1 MKYRNKPCSIFLRF
15 GLISGLILALPALLA
30 AQSEEGAATEEI
42 VTLTPFEVTADE
54 DRGYASLYTLGATR
68 INTSLDKVAASVL
81 VANKELINDLS
92 AINFNEIAEW
102 FSGIHK
108 TSTPGVNQMI
118 MRGQA
123 LSSSATMTFRDG
135 IKAGQRASYH
145 IDPFVLER
153 LEIIKGPAGVLFGTH
168 VIGGLI
174 NQVWKAP
181 HGENRTSIGFKSS
194 SYDTYGGYMDTNR
207 VWGSDNQFRTRILTS
222 YKDGHTRHGGID
234 YEFSLTPMFTY
245 MIDESTNTSLTF
257 RYHFDDYHFAEARG
271 LWFHDVDKVLPFGVI
286 PNDVPMSN
294 NADPEVGRQSEL
306 HDFELNFKHSFDMFG
321 TLWHGRIVGRWRDH
335 AHQFRI
341 YLTVNHALADSQ
353 GNVLLN
359 EAGEERLFH
368 TNATFAQYNQMKAAG
383 EDVDIIVYPNA
394 IARTRQENYDQGVM
408 AVDLNT
414 EFDLGPTRH
423 RLFTYFNWT
432 TLRHQTLNR
441 RHDWDA
447 EKQSV
452 FSIRPRNPAEVLSNY
467 RLDNARQ
474 PSKALIEDFAWAI
487 QDSISFFEDRVLAV
501 GGVRYD
507 YGTGSTNLG
516 DGTTSGSESNSAWTT
531 KFGFVA
537 KPWEGVSIFYN
548 KSETFIPQSGTNQ
561 LGDPFDN
568 QWGLQDEVGFKLFL
582 WDNRV
587 TATWSYFNIDFTNQ
601 RVGRDFLHP
610 TEGFISITTQEGTAV
625 TDGWEADIIIEP
637 INGLNIM
644 FGLTDID
651 SGRVDANTGEIKK
664 QRGVPTG
671 FQYSI
676 FGKYTFQE
684 GPLQGFYAGLG
695 LKSITDNRP
704 GDFSDSYRV
713 PGYDLWKLIAGYRRG
728 PWRVNFMINNL
739 MDDEYIVTSVA
750 RFLMTPG
757 ENRAYGLTI
766 DYTF

>member
-1 MKYRNKPCSIFLRF
+1 MKNQNRQRIISLR
-15 GLISGLILALPALLA
+15 LGLILGLILPALLV
-30 AQSEEGAATEEI
+30 AQTDEVEVEQEI
-42 VTLTPFEVTADE
+42 VALTPFEVSEEE
-54 DRGYASLYTLGATR
+54 DRGWASLYTLGATR
-68 INTSLDKVAASVL
+68 INTSLDKVAVSVL
-81 VANKELINDLS
+81 IANKEFLDDL
-92 AINFNEIAEW
+92 APINFNEAAEW

-135 IKAGQRASYH
+135 IKAGQPASFH

-181 HGENRTSIGFKSS
+181 HAENRTSIGFRSS
-194 SYDTYGGYMDTNR
+194 SYDTYGGYIDTNR
-207 VWGSDNQFRTRILTS
+207 VWGSDNKLRSRTLIS
-222 YKDGHTRHGGID
+222 YKDGHSRHGGKD
-234 YEFSLTPMFTY
+234 YEFTLTPMFTY
-245 MIDESTNTSLTF
+245 MIDEEDNTSLTF
-257 RYHFDDYHFAEARG
+257 RYHFQDYHFAEARG
-271 LWFHDVDKVLPFGVI
+271 IWFHDADKVLPFGVI

-294 NADPEVGRQSEL
+294 LADPEVGRQSEL

-321 TLWHGRIVGRWRDH
+321 TRWHGRIVGRFRDH

-353 GNVLLN
+353 GNVFLN
-359 EAGEERLFH
+359 EAGEEELFH
-368 TNATFAQYNQMKAAG
+368 TTATFAKYNQLKAAG
-383 EDVDIIVYPNA
+383 VDVDIIVYPNA
-394 IARTRQENYDQGVM
+394 IARTRQENYDQGLL

-414 EFDLGPTRH
+414 EFDLGPSRH
-423 RLFTYFNWT
+423 RVFTYLNWES
-432 TLRHQTLNR
+432 LRHKTLNR
-441 RHDWDA
+441 RHNWDA

-452 FSIRPRNPAEVLSNY
+452 FTIQPRNPAEVLSNY
-467 RLDNARQ
+467 RNDNATQ
-474 PSKALIEDFAWAI
+474 PRNQNIENFAWAI

-501 GGVRYD
+501 AGLRYD
-507 YGTGSTNLG
+507 YGTGTSAFG
-516 DGTTSGSESNSAWTT
+516 DGTTSGPESNDALTT
-531 KFGFVA
+531 KFGFVG

-568 QWGLQDEVGFKLFL
+568 QWGLQDEVGVKLYL
-582 WDNRV
+582 WDNRL
-587 TATWSYFNIDFTNQ
+587 TMTWSWFNIDFTNQ
-601 RVGRDFLHP
+601 KVGRDFLDP
-610 TEGFISITTQEGTAV
+610 EEGFISITTQEGTAV
-625 TDGWEADIIIEP
+625 TDGWEADLIIEP
-637 INGLNIM
+637 IDGLTFMI
-644 FGLTDID
+644 GLTDID

-671 FQYSI
+671 FQYSV
-676 FGKYTFQE
+676 FGKYTFQG

-695 LKSITDNRP
+695 LKHITDNRP

-713 PGYDLWKLIAGYRRG
+713 PGYDLWKAIFGYRRG
-728 PWRVNFMINNL
+728 PWRVNVMINNL
-739 MDDEYIVTSVA
+739 NDAEYIVTSVA

-757 ENRAYGLTI
+757 ESRAYGLTV